1 MRQQSVPVI
10 GEAKPTPDTPV
21 RAVPGPYPADHPA
34 DPATRVALRLYYLD
48 DVALVSLNADGG
60 LNVTVIDTA
69 STNPR
74 AACDGLAPDPQSD
87 ALEMTVLTAA
97 PSARPLTSHSCQPC
111 LFHRRR
117 HLSEHTVSPL
127 PAVPCDI
134 AANSWSNALDMTV
147 LRIGSSDA
155 IADVLTVL
163 IGSAAV
169 TARTGD
175 LASFLDD
182 AANRSAIRDPA
193 VFADVLAYP
202 WPDFVPF
209 IPCSDP
215 DFPGASADDGG
226 YSDDSDTDV
235 DYDSDYDDMPPLA
248 DNYYDDDDDD
258 MPPLVDLSDD
268 DYSHLGYTFVY
279 PLPPTPM
286 NE

>member
-10 GEAKPTPDTPV
+10 GEAKPTPDTLV

-48 DVALVSLNADGG
+48 DVAIVSLNADGG

-69 STNPR
+69 SAIPR
-74 AACDGLAPDPQSD
+74 EDCGGLAPDPQSD
-87 ALEMTVLTAA
+87 AL
-97 PSARPLTSHSCQPC
+97 
-111 LFHRRR
+111 
-117 HLSEHTVSPL
+117 
-127 PAVPCDI
+127 
-134 AANSWSNALDMTV
+134 DMTILHV
-147 LRIGSSDA
+147 DSRDA
-155 IADVLTVL
+155 VADVLTVL

-226 YSDDSDTDV
+226 YSDDSDTDI

-248 DNYYDDDDDD
+248 DNYYDDSDDD
-258 MPPLVDLSDD
+258 MPPLMDPNDD
-268 DYSHLGYTFVY
+268 DYSNLGYTFVY